1 MKKYEV
7 WERVNGGEWDQS
19 SDMEPFEA
27 ENEKEAL
34 AMYIDSIA
42 DDLRAVDAERVD
54 IEYPHSATFQYVNEA
69 GTGITTIEFKVT
81 EVED

>member
-7 WERVNGGEWDQS
+7 WERVNDGEWEQS
-19 SDMEPFEA
+19 SNMEPFKA

-34 AMYIDSIA
+34 SLYVDSIRDILDA
-42 DDLRAVDAERVD
+42 MDAKQVDSD
-54 IEYPHSATFQYVNEA
+54 SYSATFQYVNEA
-69 GTGITTIEFKVT
+69 RTGITTDEFKVT